1 MARARPAVLCCLSA
15 LLVLPA
21 TVGQPPSRPPTWDSR
36 VLPLVRF
43 VEGHRGLQFKH
54 PVPVHF
60 LSQPAFNNEV
70 TTKPT
75 TLTRADRAQLDEAAQ
90 VLRALGLAATDG
102 ASLFNQENTLNAAST
117 EAFYDSDRKAVF
129 VRGMSLD
136 LSGRVTIAHELT
148 HALQDQYFDLN
159 RINDRASNAGSEASD
174 AATSVI
180 EGDAVTVEDD
190 YVSSLQQSQQNQ
202 YFASQDQQAAA
213 AEGAVSQRVPGVL
226 QALSQTP
233 YDLGPT
239 FIEALLQ
246 HGGHARVNRAFE
258 RPPTRDN
265 QILNPAVYLAGGRT
279 PRIQAPVLAPGETR
293 VGSLD
298 SLGSVLLYFTLAARL
313 DPLTSVKA
321 ASAVAA
327 DRFVRYQ
334 RGGASCLRAA
344 IAGTSRDGTTAVRD
358 ALQRWA
364 AAGPSGS
371 ATVAGA
377 GQTVA
382 LQACDPGPAALPTD
396 SRMLDAETQLGNRA
410 GLMSS
415 AIDGGVAVSG
425 AQCAADQLFA
435 DPALAPILAAS
446 NPTPAQLD
454 QLRAAEQQAATAC
467 GS

>member
-1 MARARPAVLCCLSA
+1 MVRARPAVLLCLSS

-21 TVGQPPSRPPTWDSR
+21 TVGRVPSHPQIWDSR

-43 VEGHRGLQFKH
+43 VERHRGLQFKH

-60 LSQPAFNNEV
+60 LSQRAFNDEV

-102 ASLFNQENTLNAAST
+102 ASLFNQENALNSAST
-117 EAFYDSDRKAVF
+117 EAFYDADRKAVF
-129 VRGMSLD
+129 VRGTNLD
-136 LSGRVTIAHELT
+136 LSGRVTVAHELT

-190 YVSSLQQSQQNQ
+190 YVSSLKQSQQNQ
-202 YFASQDQQAAA
+202 YYASQNQQAAA
-213 AEGAVSQRVPGVL
+213 AEGAVSQSVPGVL
-226 QALSQTP
+226 QALSQSP

-239 FIEALLQ
+239 FIEALLK
-246 HGGHARVNRAFE
+246 HGGHARVNKAFE

-265 QILNPAVYLAGGRT
+265 EILNPAVYLSGGRA
-279 PRIQAPVLAPGETR
+279 PRVQPPVLVPGETR
-293 VGSLD
+293 VGSPD
-298 SLGSVLLYFTLAARL
+298 SLGSLLLYFTLAARL

-334 RGGASCLRAA
+334 RGGVSCLRAA
-344 IAGTSRDGTTAVRD
+344 IVGSSPTGATAIRDGV
-358 ALQRWA
+358 QRWA

-371 ATVAGA
+371 ATVAGD
-377 GQTVA
+377 GQTVT
-382 LQACDPGPAALPTD
+382 LQACDPGPAALPAD
-396 SRMLDAETQLGNRA
+396 SRLLDAETRLGNRA
-410 GLMSS
+410 ALMST
-415 AIDGGVAVSG
+415 AIDSGAPVGG
-425 AQCAADQLFA
+425 AQCAADRLFA
-435 DPALAPILAAS
+435 DPAVAAILATS
-446 NPTPAQLD
+446 NPTQSQLD
-454 QLRAAEQQAATAC
+454 QLGAAEQRAATAC
-467 GS
+467 TS